1 MNDVDALIA
10 QARLQGFTVERRG
23 SGHFLLHPPS
33 RAGPLIVISSSPSDW
48 RAVAKIRCQL
58 KRAGLLLP
66 ADHTPPSHKGKKTM
80 PRRTTTATSPRTVAS
95 PTPTLNQADEARLAR
110 ERQTLERGEAMAPDA
125 RLDHDLAH
133 LATPDVSR
141 RAQPRRRREP
151 DHLPMIYTG
160 KKSRSILT
168 DQYISVIVPTEENDA
183 KVADL
188 EEVIPGLD
196 RESQQRAW

>member
-1 MNDVDALIA
+1 M
-10 QARLQGFTVERRG
+10 AR
-23 SGHFLLHPPS
+23 
-33 RAGPLIVISSSPSDW
+33 I
-48 RAVAKIRCQL
+48 
-58 KRAGLLLP
+58 
-66 ADHTPPSHKGKKTM
+66 
-80 PRRTTTATSPRTVAS
+80 
-95 PTPTLNQADEARLAR
+95 PTPTKTRRVAPTTEVPTQAEREQAR

-125 RLDHDLAH
+125 RLDRDLAH
-133 LATPDVSR
+133 LGDPDAGR

-151 DHLPMIYTG
+151 DHVPMIYTG